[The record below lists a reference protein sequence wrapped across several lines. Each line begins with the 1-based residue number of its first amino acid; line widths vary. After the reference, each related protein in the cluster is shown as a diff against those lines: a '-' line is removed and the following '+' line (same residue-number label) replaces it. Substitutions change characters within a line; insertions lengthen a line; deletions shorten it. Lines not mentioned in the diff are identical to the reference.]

1 MELGWWIVLAVVVS
15 ALNLWRKSP
24 SFTAGAR
31 YANVALVAAGLAL
44 TAYQLAGWAEA

>member
-1 MELGWWIVLAVVVS
+1 MIVLAVVVS